1 MSAVDLYSRGIRDA
15 LDLVRQLRVRV
26 VTEERKARG
35 RYRAERALVKAAGVR
50 LATTRAPPVAIS
62 ILARIPL
69 LGHPF
74 ARRLNARAGAAH
86 REMREHRDEA
96 KQMKRRAPE
105 RPAPTTGTAPCGR

>member
-50 LATTRAPPVAIS
+50 LATTRAPPVATS
-62 ILARIPL
+62 SLARIQL
-69 LGHPF
+69 LGHPYISD
-74 ARRLNARAGAAH
+74 
-86 REMREHRDEA
+86 EHRGGDECISNCRYLGVPRLF
-96 KQMKRRAPE
+96 KK
-105 RPAPTTGTAPCGR
+105 